1 MLIASDLLTVYTNEC
16 RGICMMRKN
25 LGGPEDLYT
34 ALGPSFL
41 GHVFRMAYYGYDDY
55 YAKYAIEQSPAKKP
69 VQQWTR
75 EEYLQSFQT
84 CRNRMGMHMTP
95 DKDDRSRQQY
105 TRTP

>member
-1 MLIASDLLTVYTNEC
+1 
-16 RGICMMRKN
+16 MMRKN
-25 LGGPEDLYT
+25 LGGPEDLYS

-41 GHVFRMAYYGYDDY
+41 GHVFRMAYFGYDDY

-69 VQQWTR
+69 VQQWTH
-75 EEYLQSFQT
+75 EDKVQSFQT